1 MSKKAKINANNK
13 INGTILILR
22 KEGMHISLLRFFIT
36 RRIAEPESTRRYLAP
51 DSNSVLKTPNIL
63 FSNIFNNVMYINKHQ
78 QTDSL
83 TDDT

>member
-1 MSKKAKINANNK
+1 MSPCYA
-13 INGTILILR
+13 
-22 KEGMHISLLRFFIT
+22 SLLHVE
-36 RRIAEPESTRRYLAP
+36 IAEPESTRRYLAP